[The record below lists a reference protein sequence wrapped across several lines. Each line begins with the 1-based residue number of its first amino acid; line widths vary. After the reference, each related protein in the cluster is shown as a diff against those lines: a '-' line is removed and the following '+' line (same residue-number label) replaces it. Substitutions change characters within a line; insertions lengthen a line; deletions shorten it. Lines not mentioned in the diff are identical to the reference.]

1 VIEQVDKRAERL
13 RRSVRYGQKR
23 LKRLSRTATL
33 GGIFLSFLQ
42 IGCTGFGGGL
52 AVVAQLRLLALVKR
66 KWFTEHEFAEGLA
79 LAQSLPGSMATNIA
93 AYIGL
98 RLRGWRGA
106 SVAVAGFI
114 LPSMLLMVAL
124 AILYRHLRELPDTE
138 RLFHGLNAA
147 VVALIAVT
155 AWRIGR
161 STLSKPWQW
170 YIAVFS
176 GLAVIIFE
184 ATVIEV
190 VLVAGLAG
198 IYIDSFAERRWQ
210 RWRRIRR
217 RAALRRDE
225 LAEMEARAFVGGYLT
240 RAVAD
245 EQVREAGI
253 EFVEPETP
261 APDERKV
268 GRRAKR
274 TAKIRERVR
283 TWRKSRREGAQSR
296 FAADED
302 HASAADEE
310 ETTDASSALAAGD
323 GRGAQSVVLK
333 RVVGDEKGV
342 EGDGSRSEKGV
353 ERGVETGEAASDN
366 VADGKRRGGRRGKP
380 GGSRLRSV
388 VLAAAVPMPIM
399 AKLALLL
406 TIASIFLRIGTVT
419 FGGGFVM
426 VPLIESEVVK
436 SHQWLTHQEF
446 VEAFALGQITP
457 GPVLIT
463 ATFIGYRVAGTLG
476 ALVATVSIF
485 LPSLALTVAAGSS
498 LRRFRSNRQ
507 VQAFLRGVTPA
518 VVGLLVAAAWSIG
531 RAGIQTWVG
540 VVFAVAAAF
549 VLLRF
554 RVNPFLVMLGAA
566 ALRYAISFVWV
577 GM

>member
-23 LKRLSRTATL
+23 LKRLSRAATL

-52 AVVAQLRLLALVKR
+52 AVIAQLRVLALVKR
-66 KWFTEHEFAEGLA
+66 KWFTDHEFAEGLA

-93 AYIGL
+93 AYVGL

-106 SVAVAGFI
+106 AVAVAGFI
-114 LPSMLLMVAL
+114 LPSMLLMIAL
-124 AILYRHLRELPDTE
+124 AILYRHLRDLPDTE

-176 GLAVIIFE
+176 GLAVIMFE

-217 RAALRRDE
+217 RAAMRREE
-225 LAEMEARAFVGGYLT
+225 LEQMEARAFVGGYLT

-245 EQVREAGI
+245 EHVREAGI
-253 EFVEPETP
+253 EYVEPEEP
-261 APDERKV
+261 AAATDERKV
-268 GRRAKR
+268 WRRAKR
-274 TAKIRERVR
+274 AEKIRERVR
-283 TWRKSRREGAQSR
+283 GWRRARQDEIHRTQDAARKSALVSPSSDGDAPLT
-296 FAADED
+296 
-302 HASAADEE
+302 SAGTQD
-310 ETTDASSALAAGD
+310 
-323 GRGAQSVVLK
+323 
-333 RVVGDEKGV
+333 V
-342 EGDGSRSEKGV
+342 EGDRGSARSKSNLIASDDG
-353 ERGVETGEAASDN
+353 RAAASVETDEASAGKA
-366 VADGKRRGGRRGKP
+366 ADDKRGGRRGKQR
-380 GGSRLRSV
+380 GSRLRSF
-388 VLAAAVPMPIM
+388 VLAAGVPMPIM
-399 AKLALLL
+399 LKLSLLL
-406 TIASIFLRIGTVT
+406 TVASIFLRIGTVT

-426 VPLIESEVVK
+426 VPLIESEVVNA
-436 SHQWLTHQEF
+436 HHWLSHQEF

-476 ALVATVSIF
+476 AIVATVSIF
-485 LPSLALTVAAGSS
+485 LPSLILTVAAGSS
-498 LRRFRSNRQ
+498 LRRFRANRQ

-531 RAGIQTWVG
+531 RAGIHTWVG
-540 VVFAVAAAF
+540 VALALAAVL
-549 VLLRF
+549 VLVRF

-566 ALRYAISFVWV
+566 VVRYALGLVWV